1 MNEKTAG
8 NCFSSL
14 KANGNLEPTS
24 IIAFNVPATE
34 NIAPNAITTAPVFP
48 INRPAASANG
58 LSDEARDG
66 SVPILTI

>member
-1 MNEKTAG
+1 MKEKTAG

-14 KANGNLEPTS
+14 KAKGNLEPTS

-34 NIAPNAITTAPVFP
+34 NIAPKAIIAAPVFP
-48 INRPAASANG
+48 INKPAASASG

-66 SVPILTI
+66 SVPMLTI